1 MQQQCD
7 QSQEEIRKLR
17 KENVTLAARTR
28 DRIPAI
34 NHNNKSRIFDMRL
47 VIIVIAVMTLINLKL
62 NLVNKQNSDYLPHAT
77 IFPAPVTSN
86 YRYD

>member
-34 NHNNKSRIFDMRL
+34 NHNSKSRIFDMSL
-47 VIIVIAVMTLINLKL
+47 VIIAIAVVTLINYGH
-62 NLVNKQNSDYLPHAT
+62 LVNKQNSDSLPHAT

-86 YRYD
+86 YD